1 MFKALSD
8 SADGVSTGGSGASS
22 SSGPV
27 KVGGCPHIGGK
38 AEGSSGLNMRRNVQC
53 PMHVCSDEKRHLWLY
68 DHCIW
73 SDDLVN
79 QVHHS
84 KDLRLWVSLPSKTR
98 KCWTQGRLALSSN
111 ELLIHSATA
120 FLCFPGWTVATSH
133 YGTRPKW
140 LTVPKSRLPLMSMKT
155 SAGNANSKQEHTVQI
170 LSLHQVPECSLMGC
184 VWLYDLVYVSIFWDQ
199 QVCFFPSLYCLY
211 LSGWMV
217 GGDTGGEDETLKHI
231 EVVCFTKS
239 IQVLSHPGLRKSSRF
254 KRPCQSLKTRDM
266 SARHWYDHICTGP
279 SWPWQSLTKLDKAWQ
294 RTGPPICQS
303 RRHQSSGAKSSCI
316 DHIRWYPVVAVLYS
330 CIQFC
335 LLHMFAYFRSSS
347 SQWHANLANS
357 MIFNSM

>member
-98 KCWTQGRLALSSN
+98 KCWTQGRLALSSD

-170 LSLHQVPECSLMGC
+170 LSLHQVQECSLMGC

-199 QVCFFPSLYCLY
+199 QVWFFPSLYCLY

-217 GGDTGGEDETLKHI
+217 GGDTWGEDETLKHI
-231 EVVCFTKS
+231 EVVN
-239 IQVLSHPGLRKSSRF
+239 L
-254 KRPCQSLKTRDM
+254 TRD
-266 SARHWYDHICTGP
+266 
-279 SWPWQSLTKLDKAWQ
+279 
-294 RTGPPICQS
+294 
-303 RRHQSSGAKSSCI
+303 
-316 DHIRWYPVVAVLYS
+316 VLQNVLQKNNQN
-330 CIQFC
+330 I
-335 LLHMFAYFRSSS
+335 
-347 SQWHANLANS
+347 
-357 MIFNSM
+357 